1 MAPSRS
7 RIASVLTLA
16 ALVSL
21 SLATAPADASRAP
34 TRAEAKAI
42 KKGFLKGRPAGTKV
56 KRIRVSTVD
65 KRFSAV
71 TYTANVREL
80 ERPPASSAKAKKAPS
95 PVVLKKSGAK
105 WKPVASEKLAKKV
118 KSDLKEKPASSLRIS
133 GDVNAFFTQPAS
145 CTRSGDFYSASL
157 YDRGADIYLSIQ
169 INRFRGF
176 GFYPALS
183 VRSLASLAVGNSG
196 TTPQYETG
204 QGNDAFSPSGEIY
217 VDRDGWGIIEAG
229 MSKIPDEQ
237 TYPETISVSGTF
249 DCR

>member
-1 MAPSRS
+1 MAPTRS
-7 RIASVLTLA
+7 RIAALLTLA
-16 ALVSL
+16 ALLLL
-21 SLATAPADASRAP
+21 SLAPAPADASRAP

-42 KKGFLKGRPAGTKV
+42 KRGFLTGRPAGTKV
-56 KRIRVSTVD
+56 KRIRVSTAD
-65 KRFSAV
+65 KRFAGV
-71 TYTANVREL
+71 TYTSNVREL
-80 ERPPASSAKAKKAPS
+80 ERPPAQTAKAVKAPS

-105 WKPVASEKLAKKV
+105 WKAVASGKVPKKV
-118 KSDLKEKPASSLRIS
+118 KSDLKKKAVSDLRIS
-133 GDVNAFFTQPAS
+133 GDVNVHFTQPAS

-157 YDRGADIYLSIQ
+157 YDRGRDIYLSIQ

-176 GFYPALS
+176 GFYPALA

-204 QGNDAFSPSGEIY
+204 QGNNAEAPSGEIY
-217 VDRDGWGIIEAG
+217 VDKGGWGIIEAG

-237 TYPETISVSGTF
+237 TYPETISVSGTW

>member
-1 MAPSRS
+1 
-7 RIASVLTLA
+7 
-16 ALVSL
+16 
-21 SLATAPADASRAP
+21 
-34 TRAEAKAI
+34 
-42 KKGFLKGRPAGTKV
+42 
-56 KRIRVSTVD
+56 
-65 KRFSAV
+65 
-71 TYTANVREL
+71 
-80 ERPPASSAKAKKAPS
+80 
-95 PVVLKKSGAK
+95 VVLKKGGAK
-105 WKPVASEKLAKKV
+105 WKPVPSEKLPAKV
-118 KSDLKEKPASSLRIS
+118 KKDLKEEPASSLRIS
-133 GDVNAFFTQPAS
+133 GDVNALFTRPAS

-157 YDRGADIYLSIQ
+157 YDRGRDIYLSIQ

-204 QGNDAFSPSGEIY
+204 KGNDAFSPSGEIY
-217 VDRDGWGIIEAG
+217 VDKGGWGIIEAG